1 MGVYDPTRGERRRH
15 MPKGHPKLSP
25 EEKDELCRLYYEE
38 DWRQVDLA
46 KKFNITQGIVSKI
59 VNEPKIM
66 SQMLSRT
73 LSSRVRA
80 QMRINKHLEEAVDT
94 QIDLMRGNYEDQYK
108 YLKQNAARDILD
120 RGGVRMDKE
129 EKPEVRI
136 TMDFG
141 EAGSI
146 NLGVPDHS
154 GDNNAESESE

>member
-1 MGVYDPTRGERRRH
+1 

-80 QMRINKHLEEAVDT
+80 QMRINKHLEEAVDK
-94 QIDLMRGNYEDQYK
+94 QIELMRGEYDPQYK
-108 YLKQNAARDILD
+108 YLNQNAARDILD

-141 EAGSI
+141 DAGSF
-146 NLGVPDHS
+146 NLGVPNHS
-154 GDNNAESESE
+154 GDNSSKCEDE

>member
-1 MGVYDPTRGERRRH
+1 

-120 RGGVRMDKE
+120 RGGVRMEKE
-129 EKPEVRI
+129 ESNETRVVI
-136 TMDFG
+136 DFG
-141 EAGSI
+141 STGGLT
-146 NLGVPDHS
+146 LGVPDHS
-154 GDNNAESESE
+154 MDNAVADEEE

>member
-1 MGVYDPTRGERRRH
+1 

-80 QMRINKHLEEAVDT
+80 QMRINKHLEEAVDK
-94 QIDLMRGNYEDQYK
+94 QIELMRGEYDPQYK
-108 YLKQNAARDILD
+108 YLNQNAARDILD
-120 RGGVRMDKE
+120 RGGVRMDKD

-154 GDNNAESESE
+154 GDNSSECEGE

>member
-1 MGVYDPTRGERRRH
+1 

-46 KKFNITQGIVSKI
+46 KKFNITQGVVSKI

-94 QIDLMRGNYEDQYK
+94 QIDLMRGDYEDQYK

-120 RGGVRMDKE
+120 RGGVRMEKE
-129 EKPEVRI
+129 ENNETRVVI
-136 TMDFG
+136 DFG
-141 EAGSI
+141 STGGLT
-146 NLGVPDHS
+146 LGVPDHS
-154 GDNNAESESE
+154 MDNAVSSEEE